1 MPCLSFHIASTVLS
15 IRISTLNHSLST
27 LTLQL
32 AIFLDLPKSAIKWIS
47 VCPRKASY
55 AKRFTLWRPQS
66 EEMSSGLHLRSVNPF
81 LIVYMLA
88 NIRELT
94 LSGNFGSTELSECV
108 ADTSSQ
114 SRTLMPQHVPN
125 LVSIRLIDIDEAE
138 FLAVFL
144 VGIAHRI
151 ASLVIQPSEKGRTQP
166 YYPPSVYTTLSPI
179 IEKLSSLSSLTISL
193 PSSKLRLIRFNH

>member
-1 MPCLSFHIASTVLS
+1 
-15 IRISTLNHSLST
+15 
-27 LTLQL
+27 
-32 AIFLDLPKSAIKWIS
+32 
-47 VCPRKASY
+47 
-55 AKRFTLWRPQS
+55 
-66 EEMSSGLHLRSVNPF
+66 MSSGLHLRSVNPF

-193 PSSKLRLIRFNH
+193 PSSKLRLIRFNRCRFARKVVSESLVPLPSKDKLKLLSIDLRFILQKRTWNIL